1 MIWLVVVAVLCTS
14 AAQIAQVFAARQL
27 PAEAGLLRTLLQPFV
42 LLAYALLA
50 LGLVFWLI
58 ALTELEVS
66 QTYPLFALGF
76 VLTMLFARFG
86 LGNPVHPRAWCGAAL
101 IVSGGL
107 LCNW

>member
-1 MIWLVVVAVLCTS
+1 MIGLVALAVLCTS
-14 AAQIAQVFAARQL
+14 ASQVVQALAARRL
-27 PAEAGLLRTLLQPFV
+27 PEHASLASTLSHPLV
-42 LLAYALLA
+42 WLAYGFLA
-50 LGLVFWLI
+50 VGLVFWLV

-86 LGNPVHPRAWCGAAL
+86 LGESVRPRAWFGACL
-101 IVSGGL
+101 IVLGGL